1 MPAPLKSHLP
11 FLKWHLA
18 IVGSF
23 ILCIVDAG
31 ISFSVPSPSYF
42 AEWDVKDTFGR
53 AEEAIGNRIGD
64 YTLTDQDGK
73 GFQLKGLLDK
83 PLVISFIYATCDYAC
98 PLITT
103 HLRDAVKE
111 AGGDFGKKFRIIT
124 ISFAPDDTPERM
136 RSFGSNFTDDFE
148 NWKFATGDE
157 ETISM
162 LARDVGLSYMKAD
175 KGFQHLNFFTV
186 VDTEGKVYK
195 HIYGIDF
202 KPKTVLESIDMAI
215 EQKKLWV
222 RFINIMDAM
231 KAFCYTYDAKTGRYV
246 PNFAML
252 LPVILGA
259 IAQLSIVALL
269 VYIFRRANQKNSNGL
284 DGCRR

>member
-23 ILCIVDAG
+23 ILCIANAG

-53 AEEAIGNRIGD
+53 AEEAIGNRIRD

-136 RSFGSNFTDDFE
+136 KNFGSNFTDNFE
-148 NWKFATGDE
+148 DWIFATGDE

-195 HIYGIDF
+195 QIYGIDF

-222 RFINIMDAM
+222 RFINIMDAI
-231 KAFCYTYDAKTGRYV
+231 KAFCYTYDAKTGRYA
-246 PNFAML
+246 PNSAML
-252 LPVILGA
+252 MPVILGA
-259 IAQLSIVALL
+259 LAQIFIIALL
-269 VYIFRRANQKNSNGL
+269 IYIFRRAVPKK
-284 DGCRR
+284 

>member
-1 MPAPLKSHLP
+1 MPAPLKNHLP

-18 IVGSF
+18 IIGSF
-23 ILCIVDAG
+23 ILCIADAG

-53 AEEAIGNRIGD
+53 AEGAIGNRIGD

-98 PLITT
+98 PLITA
-103 HLRDAVKE
+103 HLRDAVRE

-124 ISFAPDDTPERM
+124 ISFAPDDTPDRM
-136 RSFGSNFTDDFE
+136 RSFGSNFIDGFE

-195 HIYGIDF
+195 QIYGIDF
-202 KPKTVLESIDMAI
+202 KPKAVLESIDMAI

-222 RFINIMDAM
+222 RFINIMDAI

-246 PNFAML
+246 PNLAML

-259 IAQLSIVALL
+259 IAQLFIVALL
-269 VYIFRRANQKNSNGL
+269 VYIFRRPNQKNSNGL
-284 DGCRR
+284 DRCRR

>member
-18 IVGSF
+18 IIGSF
-23 ILCIVDAG
+23 ILCIIDAG

-53 AEEAIGNRIGD
+53 TEEAIGNRMG
-64 YTLTDQDGK
+64 YYPLMGRGGRGVQ
-73 GFQLKGLLDK
+73 QRGLLNK

-111 AGGDFGKKFRIIT
+111 AGYDFGKKFRIIT
-124 ISFAPDDTPERM
+124 ISFAPDDTSDRM
-136 RSFGSNFTDDFE
+136 RSFGSNFIDSFE

-162 LARDVGLSYMKAD
+162 LARDVGLSYTKVD
-175 KGFQHLNFFTV
+175 KVFQHLNFFTV

-195 HIYGIDF
+195 QIYGIDF

-222 RFINIMDAM
+222 RFINIMDAI
-231 KAFCYTYDAKTGRYV
+231 KAFCYTYDAKTGRNA
-246 PNFAML
+246 PHFSL
-252 LPVILGA
+252 LMPVILGA
-259 IAQLSIVALL
+259 LAQIFIIALL

-284 DGCRR
+284 DRCRR

>member
-42 AEWDVKDTFGR
+42 AEWDVKDTFGK

-64 YTLTDQDGK
+64 YTLTDQDGN
-73 GFQLKGLLDK
+73 GFQLKGLLEK

-103 HLRDAVKE
+103 HLRDAVRE
-111 AGGDFGKKFRIIT
+111 AGGDFGEKFRIIT
-124 ISFAPDDTPERM
+124 ISFAPDDTPDRM
-136 RSFGSNFTDDFE
+136 RSFGSNFIDGFE

-162 LARDVGLSYMKAD
+162 LARDVGLSYTKAD
-175 KGFQHLNFFTV
+175 KVFQHLNFFTV
-186 VDTEGKVYK
+186 VDTEGKVSK
-195 HIYGIDF
+195 QIYGIDF
-202 KPKTVLESIDMAI
+202 KPKTVKKFKDMAI

-222 RFINIMDAM
+222 RFINIMDAI
-231 KAFCYTYDAKTGRYV
+231 KAFCYTYDAKTGRYA
-246 PNFAML
+246 PNFAILM
-252 LPVILGA
+252 PVILGA
-259 IAQLSIVALL
+259 LAQIFIIALL
-269 VYIFRRANQKNSNGL
+269 IYIFRRAVPKK
-284 DGCRR
+284 

>member
-42 AEWDVKDTFGR
+42 AEWDVKDTFGK

-64 YTLTDQDGK
+64 YTLTDQDGN

-98 PLITT
+98 PLITA
-103 HLRDAVKE
+103 HLRDAVRE
-111 AGGDFGKKFRIIT
+111 AGGDFGEKFRIIT
-124 ISFAPDDTPERM
+124 ISFAPDDTPDRM
-136 RSFGSNFTDDFE
+136 RSFGSNFIDGFE

-195 HIYGIDF
+195 QIYGIDF

-222 RFINIMDAM
+222 RFINIMDAI
-231 KAFCYTYDAKTGRYV
+231 KAFCYTYDAKTGRYA
-246 PNFAML
+246 PNFAILM
-252 LPVILGA
+252 PVILGA
-259 IAQLSIVALL
+259 LAQIFIIALL
-269 VYIFRRANQKNSNGL
+269 IYIFRRAVPKK
-284 DGCRR
+284 

>member
-23 ILCIVDAG
+23 ILCIADAG

-53 AEEAIGNRIGD
+53 AEEAIGNRIRD

-136 RSFGSNFTDDFE
+136 KNFGSNFTDNFE
-148 NWKFATGDE
+148 DWIFATGDE

-195 HIYGIDF
+195 QIYGIDF

-222 RFINIMDAM
+222 RFINIMDAI
-231 KAFCYTYDAKTGRYV
+231 KAFCYTYDAKTGRYA
-246 PNFAML
+246 PNSAML
-252 LPVILGA
+252 MPVILGA
-259 IAQLSIVALL
+259 LAQIFIIALL
-269 VYIFRRANQKNSNGL
+269 IYIFRRAVPKK
-284 DGCRR
+284 

>member
-1 MPAPLKSHLP
+1 MLAPLKNHLP

-64 YTLTDQDGK
+64 YTLIDQDGK

-103 HLRDAVKE
+103 HLRDAVRE

-124 ISFAPDDTPERM
+124 ISFAPDDTPDRM
-136 RSFGSNFTDDFE
+136 RSFGSNFIDGFE

-195 HIYGIDF
+195 QIYGIDF
-202 KPKTVLESIDMAI
+202 KPKAVLESIDMAI

-222 RFINIMDAM
+222 RFINIMDAI
-231 KAFCYTYDAKTGRYV
+231 KAFCYTYDAKTGRCAKFCHVDAYD
-246 PNFAML
+246 
-252 LPVILGA
+252 IRGA
-259 IAQLSIVALL
+259 GANIYNCTFDL
-269 VYIFRRANQKNSNGL
+269 YIS
-284 DGCRR
+284 

>member
-23 ILCIVDAG
+23 ILCIADAG

-53 AEEAIGNRIGD
+53 AEEAIGNHIGD

-103 HLRDAVKE
+103 HLRDAVRE
-111 AGGDFGKKFRIIT
+111 AGDDFGKKFRIIT
-124 ISFAPDDTPERM
+124 ISFAPDDTPDRM
-136 RSFGSNFTDDFE
+136 RSFGSNFIDSFE

-162 LARDVGLSYMKAD
+162 LARDVGLSYTKAD

-195 HIYGIDF
+195 QIYGIDF

-222 RFINIMDAM
+222 SFINIMDAI

-246 PNFAML
+246 PNSAML

-259 IAQLSIVALL
+259 IAQLFIVALL

-284 DGCRR
+284 DRCRR

>member
-1 MPAPLKSHLP
+1 MPAPLKSHLL

-18 IVGSF
+18 IVASF
-23 ILCIVDAG
+23 ILCIADAG

-53 AEEAIGNRIGD
+53 AEGAIGNRIGD
-64 YTLTDQDGK
+64 YTLTDQDGN

-103 HLRDAVKE
+103 HLRDAVRE
-111 AGGDFGKKFRIIT
+111 AGGDFGEKFRIIT
-124 ISFAPDDTPERM
+124 ISFAPDDTPDRM
-136 RSFGSNFTDDFE
+136 RSFGSNFIDGFE

-162 LARDVGLSYMKAD
+162 LARDVGLSYTKAD

-195 HIYGIDF
+195 QIYGIDF

-222 RFINIMDAM
+222 RFINIMDAI
-231 KAFCYTYDAKTGRYV
+231 KAFCYTYDAKTGRYA
-246 PNFAML
+246 PNSAML
-252 LPVILGA
+252 MPMILGGL
-259 IAQLSIVALL
+259 AQIFIIALL
-269 VYIFRRANQKNSNGL
+269 IYIFRRAVPKK
-284 DGCRR
+284 